1 MAEMGHLLAYDA
13 TAIIG
18 GPVGRSLRGGFGGE
32 TPIQARGGDKIPG
45 DFYGLRPEEIVRQRP
60 VAPLGAGLI
69 PRADYGLMT
78 LRGLAGLP
86 VYTGPILGAK
96 LPRSGDL

>member
-1 MAEMGHLLAYDA
+1 MTSIGELPSLDA

-18 GPVGRSLRGGFGGE
+18 GPVGRSLQGGFGGV
-32 TPIQARGGDKIPG
+32 TPIQAHGGDKILS
-45 DFYGLRPEEIVRQRP
+45 DLYGTRPEETLRQRP
-60 VAPLGAGLI
+60 VAPLGVT

-86 VYTGPILGAK
+86 VYVGPILGAK
-96 LPRSGDL
+96 LPRLGDL

>member
-1 MAEMGHLLAYDA
+1 MTGPQSSAVASGVRCKAA
-13 TAIIG
+13 T
-18 GPVGRSLRGGFGGE
+18 VEKHQFS
-32 TPIQARGGDKIPG
+32 ARGGDKIPG

-60 VAPLGAGLI
+60 VAPLGVT

-86 VYTGPILGAK
+86 IYTGPIIGAR

>member
-1 MAEMGHLLAYDA
+1 MAGMGHLPAYDA

-32 TPIQARGGDKIPG
+32 TPILARGGDKIPA
-45 DFYGLRPEEIVRQRP
+45 DLYGLRPEEIVRQRP
-60 VAPLGAGLI
+60 VAPLGVT

-86 VYTGPILGAK
+86 IYTGPIIGAK